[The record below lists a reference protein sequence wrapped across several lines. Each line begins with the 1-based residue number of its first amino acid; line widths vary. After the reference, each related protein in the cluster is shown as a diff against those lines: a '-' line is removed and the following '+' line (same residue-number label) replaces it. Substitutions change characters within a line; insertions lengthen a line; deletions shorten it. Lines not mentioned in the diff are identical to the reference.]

1 MAYAR
6 VYDAST
12 AENKKSD
19 AYLTYTEIIYIY
31 YILSDVICVWVI
43 NKLNLG
49 LNNTNSES
57 TNFTISP
64 RK

>member
-6 VYDAST
+6 VYDTST
-12 AENKKSD
+12 AENKKWD

-43 NKLNLG
+43 NKRNLG
-49 LNNTNSES
+49 LNNTNSAS
-57 TNFTISP
+57 TYFTISP